1 VKAIIL
7 TQGGLALTGQKSAE
21 AILAGKSSEG
31 PNIKWGMKMVSSR
44 NISRRQKTHTKRV
57 YPEKK
62 AVQLPTNQGEPNRY
76 PVQTKGKSHGE
87 QNNDL
92 MEEVLSR
99 QNMLKALRRVEQN
112 KGAPGIDNLTI
123 ENLKPYL
130 RQNWLSIKEQ
140 LLKGDYKPQPVL
152 RVEIP
157 KPNGGERLLGI
168 PTVIDRLIQQALLQ
182 ILTDIFDPGFSPFSF
197 GFRPNRSTHDAVLKA
212 KEYLEE
218 GYQWVVD
225 LDIEKFFD
233 RINHDM
239 LMARVARKIK
249 DKRILKLIRLYLQS
263 GVMVNGVK
271 MSTQEGTP
279 QGGPL
284 SPLLANIL
292 LDDLD
297 KELEKRGHK
306 FVRYADDSNIYLK
319 SKRAGQRVMESI
331 TNFLKVKL
339 RLKVNLEKSAVD
351 ITDKRKFLGFNL
363 YHYQEG
369 IRIRIAPQTI
379 KRFKIKICEITS
391 RSNGQNIIK
400 RILRLNLYL
409 RGWIQYFS
417 LSDTPYILKMLEG
430 WIRRRLRMCL
440 WKQWKNVRTKYRNL
454 KKLGLPDWAAL
465 SLANTRKAFWHIA
478 GDSLNS
484 ALPNAYWANLR
495 LMSLTNRYCEIRS
508 AL

>member
-1 VKAIIL
+1 
-7 TQGGLALTGQKSAE
+7 
-21 AILAGKSSEG
+21 
-31 PNIKWGMKMVSSR
+31 M
-44 NISRRQKTHTKRV
+44 
-57 YPEKK
+57 YP
-62 AVQLPTNQGEPNRY
+62 A
-76 PVQTKGKSHGE
+76 QTKSKSRGE

-99 QNMLKALRRVEQN
+99 QNMLKALKRVEKN
-112 KGAPGIDNLTI
+112 KGAPGIDNLTV
-123 ENLKPYL
+123 ENIKPYL
-130 RQNWLSIKEQ
+130 QQNWLSIRKQ

-152 RVEIP
+152 RVEID
-157 KPNGGERLLGI
+157 KSNRGKRLLGI

-197 GFRPNRSTHDAVLKA
+197 GFRPNRKAHDAIRKA
-212 KEYLEE
+212 KQYIEE

-233 RINHDM
+233 HINHDL
-239 LMARVARKIK
+239 LMARVARKVK

-271 MSTQEGTP
+271 MLTREGAP

-284 SPLLANIL
+284 SPLLANII

-297 KELEKRGHK
+297 KELERRGHK

-331 TNFLKVKL
+331 TTFLKVKL
-339 RLKVNLEKSAVD
+339 RLKVNLQKSAVG

-363 YHYQEG
+363 YHYHER

-379 KRFKIKICEITS
+379 KRFKIKIRQMTS

-409 RGWIQYFS
+409 RGWMQYFS

-440 WKQWKNVRTKYRNL
+440 WKQWKKTRTKYRNL
-454 KKLGLPDWAAL
+454 IKLGLPDWAAL
-465 SLANTRKAFWHIA
+465 SLANARKAYWHIA

-484 ALPNAYWANLR
+484 ALPNAYWANLG
-495 LMSLTNRYCEIRS
+495 LMSLTNRYYEIRS

>member
-1 VKAIIL
+1 
-7 TQGGLALTGQKSAE
+7 
-21 AILAGKSSEG
+21 
-31 PNIKWGMKMVSSR
+31 MVSSR
-44 NISRRQKTHTKRV
+44 NILRRQKTLRRA

-62 AVQLPTNQGEPNRY
+62 AVQLPTNQGEPNMY
-76 PVQTKGKSHGE
+76 PAQTKDKSHGE
-87 QNNDL
+87 QNSDL
-92 MEEVLSR
+92 MEKALSR
-99 QNMLKALRRVEQN
+99 QNMLKALRRVEKN
-112 KGAPGIDNLTI
+112 KGAPGIDNLTV
-123 ENLKPYL
+123 ESLKPYL

-140 LLKGDYKPQPVL
+140 LLKGDYKPRPVL

-157 KPNGGERLLGI
+157 KPNGGKRLLGI

-182 ILTDIFDPGFSPFSF
+182 ILTEIFDPGFSPFSF
-197 GFRPNRSTHDAVLKA
+197 GFRPNRKAHDAIRKA
-212 KEYLEE
+212 KQYIEE

-239 LMARVARKIK
+239 LMARLARKVK

-271 MSTQEGTP
+271 MSTGEGTP

-297 KELEKRGHK
+297 KELEKRGHR

-319 SKRAGQRVMESI
+319 SKRAGQRVMKSI
-331 TNFLKVKL
+331 TTFLRVRL
-339 RLKVNLEKSAVD
+339 RLKVNLQKSAVD
-351 ITDKRKFLGFNL
+351 ISDKRKFLGFNL
-363 YHYQEG
+363 YHYHES
-369 IRIRIAPQTI
+369 IRIRIAPQII
-379 KRFKIKICEITS
+379 KRFKIKIREITS

-440 WKQWKNVRTKYRNL
+440 WKQWKKIRTKYRNL
-454 KKLGLPDWAAL
+454 IKLGLPDWAAL
-465 SLANTRKAFWHIA
+465 RLAYTRKAYWHIA

-484 ALPNAYWANLR
+484 ALPNAYWENLG
-495 LMSLTNRYCEIRS
+495 LISLTNRYREIRS

>member
-1 VKAIIL
+1 
-7 TQGGLALTGQKSAE
+7 
-21 AILAGKSSEG
+21 
-31 PNIKWGMKMVSSR
+31 MVSSR

-62 AVQLPTNQGEPNRY
+62 AVQLPTNQGEPNMY
-76 PVQTKGKSHGE
+76 PVQTKDKSHGE

-112 KGAPGIDNLTI
+112 KGAPGIDNLTVA
-123 ENLKPYL
+123 ELKAYL

-152 RVEIP
+152 QVEIP

-197 GFRPNRSTHDAVLKA
+197 GFRPNQKAHDAIRKA
-212 KEYLEE
+212 KQYLEE

-249 DKRILKLIRLYLQS
+249 DKRILKLIRFYLQS

-271 MSTQEGTP
+271 MSTREGTP

-363 YHYQEG
+363 YHYHER

-417 LSDTPYILKMLEG
+417 LSDTSYILKMLEG

>member
-1 VKAIIL
+1 
-7 TQGGLALTGQKSAE
+7 
-21 AILAGKSSEG
+21 
-31 PNIKWGMKMVSSR
+31 MVSSR
-44 NISRRQKTHTKRV
+44 IILRKQKTLQIV

-62 AVQLPTNQGEPNRY
+62 AVQLQTNQGEPSMY
-76 PVQTKGKSHGE
+76 PAQTRGKSHGE

-99 QNMLKALRRVEQN
+99 QNMLKALRRIEKN
-112 KGAPGIDNLTI
+112 KGAPGIDNLTV
-123 ENLKPYL
+123 ENLKTHL
-130 RQNWLSIKEQ
+130 RQNWLSIREQ
-140 LLKGDYKPQPVL
+140 LLKGEYKPQPVL
-152 RVEIP
+152 RVEID
-157 KPNGGERLLGI
+157 KPNRGKRLLGI

-182 ILTDIFDPGFSPFSF
+182 ILTDIFDPDSSPFSF
-197 GFRPNRSTHDAVLKA
+197 GFRPNRKAHDAVTRA
-212 KEYLEE
+212 KQYIEE

-233 RINHDM
+233 HINHDL
-239 LMARVARKIK
+239 LMARVARRVK

-271 MSTQEGTP
+271 MLTKEGTP

-284 SPLLANIL
+284 SPLLANII

-297 KELEKRGHK
+297 KELEKRGHR
-306 FVRYADDSNIYLK
+306 FVRYVDDSNIYLK

-331 TNFLKVKL
+331 TAFLKVKL
-339 RLKVNLEKSAVD
+339 RLKVNLQKSAVD
-351 ITDKRKFLGFNL
+351 ITNKRKFLGFNL
-363 YHYQEG
+363 YHYHER
-369 IRIRIAPQTI
+369 IRIRIAPQAI
-379 KRFKIKICEITS
+379 RRFKIKIRGITS

-417 LSDTPYILKMLEG
+417 LSDTPYILQKLEG

-440 WKQWKNVRTKYRNL
+440 WKQWKKIRTKYRNL
-454 KKLGLPDWAAL
+454 IKLRFPDWAAL
-465 SLANTRKAFWHIA
+465 SLANTRKAYWHIA
-478 GDSLNS
+478 GDFLNS
-484 ALPNAYWANLR
+484 ALPNAYWANLG
-495 LMSLTNRYCEIRS
+495 LMSLTNRYCVIRS

>member
-1 VKAIIL
+1 
-7 TQGGLALTGQKSAE
+7 
-21 AILAGKSSEG
+21 
-31 PNIKWGMKMVSSR
+31 MVSSR
-44 NISRRQKTHTKRV
+44 NISRGQKTLQRV
-57 YPEKK
+57 CPEKK
-62 AVQLPTNQGEPNRY
+62 AVQLPTNQGEPNMY
-76 PVQTKGKSHGE
+76 PAQTKGKSRGE

-99 QNMLKALRRVEQN
+99 QNMLKALRRVEKN
-112 KGAPGIDNLTI
+112 KGASGIDNLTV
-123 ENLKPYL
+123 ESLKPYL
-130 RQNWLSIKEQ
+130 RQNWLSVREQ
-140 LLKGDYKPQPVL
+140 LLKGEYKPQSVL

-157 KPNGGERLLGI
+157 KPNGEKRLLGI

-197 GFRPNRSTHDAVLKA
+197 GFRPNRKAHDAIMKA
-212 KEYLEE
+212 KQYIEE

-233 RINHDM
+233 HINHDM
-239 LMARVARKIK
+239 LMARVARKVK

-271 MSTQEGTP
+271 MLTREGTP

-297 KELEKRGHK
+297 KELERRGHK

-319 SKRAGQRVMESI
+319 SKRAGRRVMESM
-331 TNFLKVKL
+331 TTFLKVKL
-339 RLKVNLEKSAVD
+339 RLKVNLQKSAVD
-351 ITDKRKFLGFNL
+351 ISDNRKFLGFNL
-363 YHYQEG
+363 YHYHEG
-369 IRIRIAPQTI
+369 IRIRITPQAI
-379 KRFKIKICEITS
+379 KRFKIKIRQITS

-409 RGWIQYFS
+409 RGWMQYFS

-440 WKQWKNVRTKYRNL
+440 WKQWKKIRTKYRNL
-454 KKLGLPDWAAL
+454 IKLGFPDWAAL
-465 SLANTRKAFWHIA
+465 RLAYTRKAYWHIA

-484 ALPNAYWANLR
+484 ALPNTYWANLG
-495 LMSLTNRYCEIRS
+495 LMSLTNRYCVIRS

>member
-1 VKAIIL
+1 
-7 TQGGLALTGQKSAE
+7 
-21 AILAGKSSEG
+21 
-31 PNIKWGMKMVSSR
+31 MVSSR
-44 NISRRQKTHTKRV
+44 NILRRRKTHTKRV
-57 YPEKK
+57 CPEKK
-62 AVQLPTNQGEPNRY
+62 AVQLPTTQGEPSMY
-76 PVQTKGKSHGE
+76 PAQTKGKSHGE

-92 MEEVLSR
+92 MEEVVSK
-99 QNMLKALRRVEQN
+99 QNMLKALRRVEKN
-112 KGAPGIDNLTI
+112 KGAPGIDNLTV
-123 ENLKPYL
+123 ESLKPYL
-130 RQNWLSIKEQ
+130 RQNWLSIREQ

-152 RVEIP
+152 RVEID
-157 KPNGGERLLGI
+157 KPNRGKRLLGI

-182 ILTDIFDPGFSPFSF
+182 QIFTEIFDPGFSPFSF
-197 GFRPNRSTHDAVLKA
+197 GFRPNRKAHDAIRKA
-212 KEYLEE
+212 KQYLEE

-239 LMARVARKIK
+239 LMARVARKVK
-249 DKRILKLIRLYLQS
+249 DKRILRLIRRYLQS

-271 MSTQEGTP
+271 VQTEEGTP

-284 SPLLANIL
+284 SPLLANII

-297 KELEKRGHK
+297 KELERRGHR

-319 SKRAGQRVMESI
+319 SKRASQRVMKSI
-331 TNFLKVKL
+331 TTFLKVKL
-339 RLKVNLEKSAVD
+339 RLKVNLQKSAVD
-351 ITDKRKFLGFNL
+351 ISDKRKFLGFNL
-363 YHYQEG
+363 YHYKER
-369 IRIRIAPQTI
+369 IHIRIAPQTI
-379 KRFKIKICEITS
+379 KRFKIKIREITS

-417 LSDTPYILKMLEG
+417 LSDTPYILNMLEG

-440 WKQWKNVRTKYRNL
+440 WKQWKKIRTKYRNL
-454 KKLGLPDWAAL
+454 IKLRLPDWAAL
-465 SLANTRKAFWHIA
+465 SLANTRKAYWHIA

-484 ALPNAYWANLR
+484 VLPNAYWANLG
-495 LMSLTNRYCEIRS
+495 LMSLTNRYYEIRS

>member
-1 VKAIIL
+1 
-7 TQGGLALTGQKSAE
+7 
-21 AILAGKSSEG
+21 
-31 PNIKWGMKMVSSR
+31 MVSLR
-44 NISRRQKTHTKRV
+44 NILRRQKTLQRV

-62 AVQLPTNQGEPNRY
+62 AVQLQTNQGESSMY
-76 PVQTKGKSHGE
+76 PAQTKDKSHGE

-99 QNMLKALRRVEQN
+99 QNMLKALRRVKTN
-112 KGAPGIDNLTI
+112 KGAPGIDNLTV

-152 RVEIP
+152 RVEID
-157 KPNGGERLLGI
+157 KPSEGKRLLGI

-182 ILTDIFDPGFSPFSF
+182 ILTEIFDPGFSPFSF
-197 GFRPNRSTHDAVLKA
+197 GFRPNRKAHDAIRKA
-212 KEYLEE
+212 KQYIEE
-218 GYQWVVD
+218 GYQWIVD
-225 LDIEKFFD
+225 LDIERFFD
-233 RINHDM
+233 HINHDL
-239 LMARVARKIK
+239 LMARVARKVK
-249 DKRILKLIRLYLQS
+249 DRRILKLIRLYLQS

-271 MSTQEGTP
+271 IFTREGTP

-284 SPLLANIL
+284 SPLLANII

-297 KELEKRGHK
+297 KELEKRGHR

-319 SKRAGQRVMESI
+319 SKRAGQRVMKSI
-331 TNFLKVKL
+331 TTFLKVKL
-339 RLKVNLEKSAVD
+339 RLKVNLQKSAVD
-351 ITDKRKFLGFNL
+351 ISDKRKFLGFNL
-363 YHYQEG
+363 YHYKER

-409 RGWIQYFS
+409 RGWMQYFS

-440 WKQWKNVRTKYRNL
+440 WKQWKKIRTRYRNL
-454 KKLGLPDWAAL
+454 IKLGLPDWAAL
-465 SLANTRKAFWHIA
+465 SLANTRKAYWHIA

-484 ALPNAYWANLR
+484 TLPNAYWANLG
-495 LMSLTNRYCEIRS
+495 LMSLTNRYCDIRS

>member
-1 VKAIIL
+1 
-7 TQGGLALTGQKSAE
+7 
-21 AILAGKSSEG
+21 
-31 PNIKWGMKMVSSR
+31 MVSSR
-44 NISRRQKTHTKRV
+44 NISRRQKTLKGA
-57 YPEKK
+57 YSEKK
-62 AVQLPTNQGEPNRY
+62 AVQLPTTQGEPSMY
-76 PVQTKGKSHGE
+76 PAQTKGKSRGE

-99 QNMLKALRRVEQN
+99 QNMLKALRRVKKN
-112 KGAPGIDNLTI
+112 KGAPGIDNLTV
-123 ENLKPYL
+123 ENIKPYL
-130 RQNWLSIKEQ
+130 QQNWLSIRKQ

-157 KPNGGERLLGI
+157 KPNRGKRLLGI

-197 GFRPNRSTHDAVLKA
+197 GFRPNQKAHDAIRKA
-212 KEYLEE
+212 KQYIEE

-233 RINHDM
+233 HINHDM
-239 LMARVARKIK
+239 LMARVARKVK

-271 MSTQEGTP
+271 MLTREGTP

-284 SPLLANIL
+284 SPLLANII

-297 KELEKRGHK
+297 KELTRRGHK

-319 SKRAGQRVMESI
+319 SKRAGRRVMESM
-331 TNFLKVKL
+331 TTFLKVKL
-339 RLKVNLEKSAVD
+339 RLKVNLQKSAVD
-351 ITDKRKFLGFNL
+351 ISDNRKFLGFNL
-363 YHYQEG
+363 YHYHEG
-369 IRIRIAPQTI
+369 IRIRITPQAI
-379 KRFKIKICEITS
+379 KRFKIKIRQITS

-417 LSDTPYILKMLEG
+417 LSDTPYILQRLEG

-440 WKQWKNVRTKYRNL
+440 WKQWKKVRTKYRNL
-454 KKLGLPDWAAL
+454 IKLGLPDWAAL
-465 SLANTRKAFWHIA
+465 GLANTRKAYWHIA

-484 ALPNAYWANLR
+484 ALPNAYWANLG
-495 LMSLTNRYCEIRS
+495 LMSLTNRYCVIRS

>member
-1 VKAIIL
+1 
-7 TQGGLALTGQKSAE
+7 
-21 AILAGKSSEG
+21 
-31 PNIKWGMKMVSSR
+31 MVSSR
-44 NISRRQKTHTKRV
+44 NISRRQKTLQRV

-62 AVQLPTNQGEPNRY
+62 AVQLPTNQGEPSMY
-76 PVQTKGKSHGE
+76 PAQTKDGSRGE

-99 QNMLKALRRVEQN
+99 QNMLKALRRVEKN
-112 KGAPGIDNLTI
+112 KGAPGIDNLTV
-123 ENLKPYL
+123 ESLKPYL
-130 RQNWLSIKEQ
+130 RQNWLSIREQ
-140 LLKGDYKPQPVL
+140 LLKGEYKPQPVL
-152 RVEIP
+152 RIEIP
-157 KPNGGERLLGI
+157 KPNGGKKLLGI

-182 ILTDIFDPGFSPFSF
+182 ILTEIFDSGFSPFSF
-197 GFRPNRSTHDAVLKA
+197 GFRPNRKAHDAIIRA
-212 KEYLEE
+212 KQYIEE

-225 LDIEKFFD
+225 SDIEKFFD
-233 RINHDM
+233 RINHDL
-239 LMARVARKIK
+239 LMARVARKVK

-271 MSTQEGTP
+271 VQTKEGIP

-297 KELEKRGHK
+297 KELERRGHR

-331 TNFLKVKL
+331 NTFLKVKL
-339 RLKVNLEKSAVD
+339 RLKVNLQKSAVG
-351 ITDKRKFLGFNL
+351 ISDKRKFLGFNL
-363 YHYQEG
+363 YHYHKR
-369 IRIRIAPQTI
+369 IRIRIAPQAI
-379 KRFKIKICEITS
+379 KRFKIKIREITS

-417 LSDTPYILKMLEG
+417 LSDTPYILQRLEG

-440 WKQWKNVRTKYRNL
+440 WKQ
-454 KKLGLPDWAAL
+454 
-465 SLANTRKAFWHIA
+465 
-478 GDSLNS
+478 
-484 ALPNAYWANLR
+484 R
-495 LMSLTNRYCEIRS
+495 LYITATII
-508 AL
+508 